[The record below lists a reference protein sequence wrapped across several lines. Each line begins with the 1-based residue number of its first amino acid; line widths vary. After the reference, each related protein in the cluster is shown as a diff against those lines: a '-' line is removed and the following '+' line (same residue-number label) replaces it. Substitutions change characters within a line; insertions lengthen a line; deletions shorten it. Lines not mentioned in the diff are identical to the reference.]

1 MQRLSGE
8 ALRTMK
14 KKWKLPEEVRRPK
27 EEIDAFLAR
36 VLERLGPADHAIAG
50 AHVEAVRGLLEI
62 LADKNL
68 SVKRLRDMLFGATTE
83 KTSQVLGDDDAQKKE
98 EPKDEP
104 KEEPVAEEP
113 EKKRKGHGRNGVSE
127 YRGAEEIHVPH
138 ATLHSGDPCPCCE
151 NGRVY
156 DTGRPGT
163 EPRIKGRSPFAVT
176 VYRPG
181 KMRCNLC
188 GEVFTAE
195 LPKEAGSKKYDE
207 TAASVIALL
216 KYGTGV
222 PFKRL
227 EKLQDGLGVP
237 LPAANQWELV
247 EAAARSCAPA
257 LEELARQA
265 AQGDVVHNDDTTMK
279 ILGVK
284 KKAAAEGN
292 VKRKGVFTTGIVS
305 TTEGRK
311 IALFFTGRKHAGEN
325 LGELLAKRSEE
336 LGPPIQMCDGLDRN
350 VPKNFKVILAN
361 CSAHGRRKFVE
372 LNSLFPQECRVV
384 IEIFREVYHNDELA
398 SAMSKED
405 RLRFHKERSG
415 PLMERLQEWLKAQ
428 FAEKKVEPNSSLGKA
443 ISYMLKRW
451 KPLTRFLEVPGAPL
465 DNNICE
471 RMLKLAI
478 MNRKNAYF
486 YRTEKGARVGD
497 LFMSL
502 IYTARLHGENPFEY
516 LTALQKNAE
525 RVRERPGDW
534 MPWNYRATLA
544 SLEASQVM
552 TPGAERA
559 AGGEKAARRSAG

>member
-1 MQRLSGE
+1 
-8 ALRTMK
+8 MK
-14 KKWKLPEEVRRPK
+14 KKWKLPEEARRSK
-27 EEIDAFLAR
+27 EEIDGFLAR
-36 VLERLGPADHAIAG
+36 VLERLGPADHAIAR
-50 AHVEAVRGLLEI
+50 AHVEGVQGLLEI

-68 SVKRLRDMLFGATTE
+68 SLKRLRDMLFGATSE
-83 KTSQVLGDDDAQKKE
+83 KTSQVLGGDDAENKEDPRGEPTE
-98 EPKDEP
+98 EPGAGEPESAGEP
-104 KEEPVAEEP
+104 K
-113 EKKRKGHGRNGVSE
+113 KKQKGHGRNGVSE
-127 YRGAEEIHVPH
+127 YRGAVEIHVPH
-138 ATLHSGDPCPCCE
+138 ATLHSGDLCPCCE

-156 DTGRPGT
+156 DTGRPGV
-163 EPRIKGRSPFAVT
+163 EPRIKGRSPFEVR

-207 TAASVIALL
+207 TVASVIALL

-227 EKLQDGLGVP
+227 ETLQDTLGVP
-237 LPAANQWELV
+237 LPAANQWELSDL
-247 EAAARSCAPA
+247 AARSCAPA
-257 LEELARQA
+257 LDELARQA

-279 ILGVK
+279 ILGLN
-284 KKAAAEGN
+284 KKAAAEGAA
-292 VKRKGVFTTGIVS
+292 KRKGVFTTGIIS
-305 TTEGRK
+305 KTEERK

-325 LGELLAKRSEE
+325 LAELLAKRSKE
-336 LGPPIQMCDGLDRN
+336 LGPPIQMCDGLNRN
-350 VPKNFKVILAN
+350 VPKSFKVILSN

-372 LNSLFPQECRVV
+372 LKSLFPEECHVV

-415 PLMERLQEWLKAQ
+415 PLMERLEVWLKAQ

-443 ISYMLKRW
+443 ITYLLKRW

-471 RMLKLAI
+471 QMLKLAI

-486 YRTEKGARVGD
+486 YRTEKGAWVGD

-502 IYTARLHGENPFEY
+502 IHTTRLHGENPFEY
-516 LTALQKNAE
+516 LTALQKNAA

-544 SLEASQVM
+544 SLEGSQAAAAGSV
-552 TPGAERA
+552 ERA
-559 AGGEKAARRSAG
+559 AGGEKAAQRSAG